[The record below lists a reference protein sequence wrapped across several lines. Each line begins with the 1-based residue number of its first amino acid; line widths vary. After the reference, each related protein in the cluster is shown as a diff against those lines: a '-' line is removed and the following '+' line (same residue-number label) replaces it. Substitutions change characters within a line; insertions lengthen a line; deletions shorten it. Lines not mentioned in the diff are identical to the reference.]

1 MNHNNSNRE
10 GDGEK
15 RTAQKA
21 RSTLGAE
28 SMHGTPRGALPATL
42 GVSIGRIG
50 SQCTSF
56 RQIEAYTIGLPQL
69 LTR

>member
-1 MNHNNSNRE
+1 VNGTSEVVVGSMHEGASDAGRINHTNSNRE

-28 SMHGTPRGALPATL
+28 SMHGTPRGSLPATL
-42 GVSIGRIG
+42 GVSIGRIK
-50 SQCTSF
+50 
-56 RQIEAYTIGLPQL
+56 
-69 LTR
+69 